1 MTSKLTNLKKS
12 FQVGTR
18 LSKTGFRSRLR
29 RRGNIWFVADNTERV
44 GKERQQTRRKDKQ
57 QEQVHK
63 RIWGKEQVLFCIR
76 IFQTE
81 EAEGFRQIL

>member
-1 MTSKLTNLKKS
+1 M
-12 FQVGTR
+12 
-18 LSKTGFRSRLR
+18 
-29 RRGNIWFVADNTERV
+29 

-81 EAEGFRQIL
+81 EAERFCQVLQTVAEKVEQSCPVC